1 MFSSPLILTAT
12 AILYHNQKYEV
23 YPRVDL
29 EGEEEEEEEKKAC
42 LSYYTLLR

>member
-29 EGEEEEEEEKKAC
+29 EGEEEEEKKAC
-42 LSYYTLLR
+42 LSYYILLR

>member
-29 EGEEEEEEEKKAC
+29 EGEEEEEEKKAC